1 MSDPVCCVHRSG
13 SWYHQEW
20 WIRSTYRTV
29 DWILID
35 PIFLGGITNDGLG
48 FRPIR
53 CFKRRMKNGSI
64 CSW

>member
-1 MSDPVCCVHRSG
+1 MSVYPVYRGG

-20 WIRSTYRTV
+20 WLCSAYRTV

-35 PIFLGGITNDGLG
+35 PIFLGGITSDGLG

-53 CFKRRMKNGSI
+53 CFRRR
-64 CSW
+64 